1 MNVLNVFPVLS
12 SVFGFVLI
20 IFVLLNKYGLGK
32 NKKIRYTLASLL
44 FVYVVTSLD
53 YYLSITNQIS
63 ATYSGTTYIFYHF
76 IGLLFYYFIA
86 LYTNSEIALKKW
98 LPAVI
103 VYTLLRILVFLPFD
117 HFQNLQDFV
126 AALETSNYGLLV
138 FVEYILV
145 SSINI

>member
-32 NKKIRYTLASLL
+32 NKKIRYALASLL